1 MKVSLVL
8 MTWKRI
14 PDLKETLK
22 ELSAQTYKDFDVYL
36 SNGNLEQASQ
46 VDKYVNQY
54 KDKLNIR
61 VSHDGNEQRSFRRMV
76 AARKL
81 AQEGTEVILF
91 LDDDVQIPPTY
102 IEKCLS
108 QYQPKTYHS
117 GFAWSFY
124 NQGKNYYKWRTRRW
138 DNKRKIH
145 YCGTGMSMVDA
156 SVFLDDR
163 LFDAPP
169 GALTIEDLWL
179 SYFIDHVLDDS
190 WTLKFMEIPNVILGG
205 SDTVA
210 LFEEILR
217 QKYTK
222 ADFLND
228 LVAMGWKI

>member
-1 MKVSLVL
+1 MKVSVIV

-14 PDLKETLK
+14 PDLKETLR
-22 ELSAQTYKDFDVYL
+22 ELSAQTHKDFEVYI
-36 SNGNLEQASQ
+36 SNGNLEQAKQ

-61 VSHDGNEQRSFRRMV
+61 VSHDGNEQRTFRRLI

-81 AQEGTEVILF
+81 AEEGTDIILF

-102 IEKCLS
+102 LTKCLS
-108 QYQPKTYHS
+108 QYEPKTYHS

-124 NQGKNYYKWRTRRW
+124 NNGKNYYKWRTRRW

-145 YCGTGMSMVDA
+145 YCGTAMSMMDA
-156 SVFLDDR
+156 SIFLDDR
-163 LFDAPP
+163 LLDAPA

-179 SYFIDHVLDDS
+179 SYFADHVLK
-190 WTLKFMEIPNVILGG
+190 WNLKFMQIPNVILGG

-210 LFEEILR
+210 LFSEI
-217 QKYTK
+217 QQQPYNK
-222 ADFLND
+222 ANFLND
-228 LVAMGWKI
+228 LVKMGWRLVP

>member
-1 MKVSLVL
+1 

-22 ELSAQTYKDFDVYL
+22 ELAAQTYKDFDVYV
-36 SNGNLEQASQ
+36 SNGNLEQSPQ

-61 VSHDGNEQRSFRRMV
+61 VSHDGNEQRSFRRMI

-81 AQEGTEVILF
+81 AQEGTEIVLF

-108 QYQPKTYHS
+108 QYKPKTYQS

-124 NQGKNYYKWRTRRW
+124 NHGKNYYKWRTRHW
-138 DNKRKIH
+138 DNKKKLH

-179 SYFIDHVLDDS
+179 SYFVDHVLDDS
-190 WTLKFMEIPNVILGG
+190 WSLRFMEIPNVILGG

-210 LFEEILR
+210 LFEEILK
-217 QKYTK
+217 QEYTK

-228 LVAMGWKI
+228 LVAMGWRV